1 MADYKAGDEVRVF
14 HRDRY
19 TPGPAAGYAGKVTK
33 AARRYATAEYERTRK
48 VVPWH
53 DETETVTDS
62 VEFDMTTG
70 IERGYQ
76 HNGRLVK
83 TPAQVAEDERR
94 KEAIK
99 EAIYVL
105 SEAGIEFRLGR
116 ERSFTLEQI
125 ESLAEVVKGWED

>member
-1 MADYKAGDEVRVF
+1 MADYKVGDEVRVF

-19 TPGPAAGYAGKVTK
+19 TPGAPSGYAGKVTK

-62 VEFDMTTG
+62 VEFDMATG
-70 IERGYQ
+70 VERGYQ

-94 KEAIK
+94 KEAI
-99 EAIYVL
+99 YVL
-105 SEAGIEFRLGR
+105 KEAGIEFRLGR
-116 ERSFTLEQI
+116 ERSFTLEQV
-125 ESLAEVVKGWED
+125 EALAEVVKDWED